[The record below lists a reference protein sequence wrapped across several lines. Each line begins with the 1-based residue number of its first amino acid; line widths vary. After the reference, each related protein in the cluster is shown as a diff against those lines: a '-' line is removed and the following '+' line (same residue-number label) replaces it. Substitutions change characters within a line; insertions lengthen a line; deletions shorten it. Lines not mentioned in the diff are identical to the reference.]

1 MYKSVFDPISHYKN
15 RDQVIQVVV
24 FDFTGRYTLLSVS
37 TTCLY
42 KYRYIWAIKSSGN
55 CYSEKNLGY
64 MREELN
70 VNIIESNI

>member
-1 MYKSVFDPISHYKN
+1 MYKSVFDPTSHYKN
-15 RDQVIQVVV
+15 RHEVIQVVV
-24 FDFTGRYTLLSVS
+24 FDFTGRYTSLSVS
-37 TTCLY
+37 TVCLF
-42 KYRYIWAIKSSGN
+42 KYRYIWAIRSSGN